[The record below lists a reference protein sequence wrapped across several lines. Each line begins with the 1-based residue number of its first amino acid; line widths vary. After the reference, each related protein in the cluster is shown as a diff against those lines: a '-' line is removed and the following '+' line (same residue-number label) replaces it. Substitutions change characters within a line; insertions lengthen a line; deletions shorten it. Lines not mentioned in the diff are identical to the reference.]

1 MTSFLHVTCGPY
13 GLLFDIDRVVE
24 VGEASTDAFAP
35 DGRCLWREQQ
45 LPLVDLSLLL
55 GGKHGVRPQRL
66 VLDNL
71 PGSDRPLVMLVVDGI
86 ESIRECDD
94 RDRIRMPWMNQT
106 LSRFFGSGWLDR
118 ETRRCLLEVRLP
130 MDIDSL
136 SEGARSN
143 E

>member
-24 VGEASTDAFAP
+24 VGEAPASAFAL

-55 GGKHGVRPQRL
+55 GGKHGERPQRL

-71 PGSDRPLVMLVVDGI
+71 AGSDHTLVMLVVDGI

-106 LSRFFGSGWLDR
+106 LSRFFGGGWLDR
-118 ETRRCLLEVRLP
+118 ETRRCLFEVRLP
-130 MDIDSL
+130 LDIDSL
-136 SEGARSN
+136 SEGMPCN